1 MTQAELV
8 KKISVTLGKPKV
20 LELGRILT
28 EQNFSL
34 RDLIDVT
41 FYPDSMIAFRASWI
55 LENVLLADPLKY
67 EPDLEYFFSRFKE
80 VKYHGPQR
88 HYIKI
93 LMHLTG
99 SKMQPIIKGKLES
112 IDLEPA
118 VEQCFDSMIEPRI
131 KVAVKV
137 FASEALFNL
146 RNRYPWIGE
155 ELASQLQF
163 MMRDGSAA
171 IQARGRK
178 LLSQLVKKQQAPE

>member
-8 KKISVTLGKPKV
+8 KRISTTLGKPKV
-20 LELGRILT
+20 LELSRILT
-28 EQNFSL
+28 EQNFAL

-67 EPDLEYFFSRFKE
+67 EPELEYFFSRFKE
-80 VKYHGPQR
+80 VKYPGPQR

-93 LMHLTG
+93 LMHLTEPT
-99 SKMQPIIKGKLES
+99 MHPAIKNKLEL

-118 VEQCFDSMIEPRI
+118 VEQCFDSIIDPKI

-146 RNRYPWIGE
+146 RHRYDWIAE
-155 ELASQLQF
+155 ELASQIQF
-163 MMRDGSAA
+163 LMRDGSAA
-171 IQARGRK
+171 IQSRGKK
-178 LLSQLVKKQQAPE
+178 LLTKL

>member
-8 KKISVTLGKPKV
+8 KRISNTLGKPKV
-20 LELGRILT
+20 LELSRILT
-28 EQNFSL
+28 EQNFAL
-34 RDLIDVT
+34 HDLIDVT

-67 EPDLEYFFSRFKE
+67 EFELEYFFSRFKE
-80 VKYHGPQR
+80 VKYHGPRR

-93 LMHLTG
+93 LMHLTEP
-99 SKMQPIIKGKLES
+99 KIHPAIKSKLEL

-118 VEQCFDSMIEPRI
+118 VEQCFDSMIDPKI

-146 RNRYPWIGE
+146 RHRYPWIAE
-155 ELASQLQF
+155 ELTNQLKF

-171 IQARGRK
+171 IQSRGKK
-178 LLSQLVKKQQAPE
+178 LLTQLVKSGSR

>member
-8 KKISVTLGKPKV
+8 KQISNTLGKLKV
-20 LELGRILT
+20 VELGRILT
-28 EQNFSL
+28 EQNFAL

-55 LENVLLADPLKY
+55 LENVLLTDPLKY

-93 LMHLTG
+93 LMHLTDP
-99 SKMQPIIKGKLES
+99 KMHPVIKSKLET
-112 IDLEPA
+112 INLEPA
-118 VEQCFDSMIEPRI
+118 VEQCFDSMIDPKI

-137 FASEALFNL
+137 FASDALFNL
-146 RNRYPWIGE
+146 SHRYDWIAE
-155 ELASQLQF
+155 ELANQLQF
-163 MMRDGSAA
+163 LMRDGSAA
-171 IQARGRK
+171 IQSRGKK
-178 LLSQLVKKQQAPE
+178 LLAKL

>member
-8 KKISVTLGKPKV
+8 ERISVTLGKPKV

-28 EQNFSL
+28 EQQFSL
-34 RDLIDVT
+34 RDLINVT

-55 LENVLLADPLKY
+55 LENVLLADPIKY
-67 EPDLEYFFSRFKE
+67 EPELEYFFSRFKE

-93 LMHLTG
+93 LMHLTDPG
-99 SKMQPIIKGKLES
+99 MLPAIKSRLDL

-118 VEQCFDSMIEPRI
+118 VEQCFDSMIDPKI

-146 RNRYPWIGE
+146 RHRYPWIGE
-155 ELASQLQF
+155 ELASQLKF

-171 IQARGRK
+171 IQVRGKK
-178 LLSQLVKKQQAPE
+178 LLSMMK